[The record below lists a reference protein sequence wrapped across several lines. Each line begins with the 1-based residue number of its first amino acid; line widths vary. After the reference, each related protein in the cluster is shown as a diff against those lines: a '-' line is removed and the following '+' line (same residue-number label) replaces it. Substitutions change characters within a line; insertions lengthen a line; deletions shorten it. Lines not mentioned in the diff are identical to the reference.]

1 MHTTNFRTFGLLAGG
16 IVAGLAL
23 TSVQGCD
30 DVGSEICGPCG
41 TIAGGSLSISG
52 SAKLDGFFN
61 ATGQL
66 SGAFAQIRGQFD
78 ADIRALASIYASI
91 DPSLAVT
98 AETKIDAAF
107 VGKLVATIKADF
119 SASLDGGIQV
129 VYKAPECR
137 ANVNIAVDAQAKC
150 EVEGGCEA
158 KVDPGNVKVQCEG
171 SCSGGCS
178 GKCEGELSCSVKA
191 PSVACEGKCEG
202 ACTVEAGAACEGTCR
217 GTCDGTCSVALDAD
231 GNCNAACDGMC
242 SGTCEL
248 KAAATC
254 MGTCSGTCLVDQGSA
269 SCKGEVECRGSCDAE
284 CSGSCQ
290 GEATPPSA
298 SGSCDASAECKGQAS
313 AQASASLECTPPS
326 LDIQYKFAANLQG
339 MGMLEGKSQAELQ
352 GAFLARI
359 GELRVRGAAVL
370 QGAARLSALITGEVD
385 GKVVFDPAPLAQI
398 TASLNG
404 VVSAGVEGD
413 LFANVP
419 KGRLLCVIPAMQE
432 AVKALASVGTE
443 ASATIEGQVMFAS
456 IFTGG

>member
-41 TIAGGSLSISG
+41 TIVGGSLSISG
-52 SAKLDGFFN
+52 SARLDGFFN

-66 SGAFAQIRGQFD
+66 TGAFAQIRGQFE
-78 ADIRALASIYASI
+78 ADIRALANVYADI
-91 DPSLAVT
+91 DASLAVT

-107 VGKLVATIKADF
+107 VSKLVATIKADF
-119 SASLDGGIQV
+119 SASLDGGIKV
-129 VYKAPECR
+129 IYKAPECR

-150 EVEGGCEA
+150 EVDA
-158 KVDPGNVKVQCEG
+158 KCDVKADPGSVKVQCEG
-171 SCSGGCS
+171 GCSGGCS
-178 GKCEGELSCSVKA
+178 GSCTGEASCAVKA
-191 PSVACEGKCEG
+191 PAITCEGKCEG
-202 ACTVEAGAACEGTCR
+202 SCTVEAGAACEGTCR
-217 GTCDGTCSVALDAD
+217 GGCDGACSVMDANGD
-231 GNCNAACDGMC
+231 CSGSCDGMC
-242 SGTCEL
+242 TGSCEL
-248 KAAATC
+248 KAAASC
-254 MGTCSGTCLVDQGSA
+254 GGTCNGTCLVEQGSA
-269 SCKGEVECRGSCDAE
+269 SCTAEAECRGSCDAE
-284 CSGSCQ
+284 CSGSCTGQ
-290 GEATPPSA
+290 ATPPSA
-298 SGSCDASAECKGQAS
+298 SAKCDASADCQAQAS
-313 AQASASLECTPPS
+313 AQASASLECTPPT
-326 LDIQYKFAANLQG
+326 LDISYQFAANLKG
-339 MGMLEGKSQAELQ
+339 SGALEGKSQTELQ

-359 GELRVRGAAVL
+359 GALRVRGSAIL
-370 QGAARLSALITGEVD
+370 QGGARLSALITGEID

-443 ASATIEGQVMFAS
+443 ASATIQGQVEFAS